1 MAATLRSSRT
11 EANLR
16 AAFTREAG
24 DNRRY
29 LYFARRA
36 DVEGRSELAAMFR
49 EVAEG
54 ETGHAFGHLE
64 FLEEVPDASIGLM
77 PGTTETNL
85 EAAVAVATADY
96 KDLYPRLAGIAREEG
111 FEDVAE
117 WFEVCARARQRHAQ
131 ALGQALQKMR
141 EASPAE
147 TTRAQLRS

>member
-1 MAATLRSSRT
+1 MVATLRSSRT

-16 AAFTREAG
+16 AAFTREAA

-64 FLEEVPDASIGLM
+64 FLEEVPDASSGLM
-77 PGTTETNL
+77 LGNTETNL

-96 KDLYPRLAGIAREEG
+96 QDRYPRLAAIAREEG
-111 FEDVAE
+111 LEEIAE

-131 ALGQALQKMR
+131 ALAQALQRMR
-141 EASPAE
+141 EPSPAE
-147 TTRAQLRS
+147 TRVHLRQ